1 MGQPGGKWSMYR
13 VHNSSKIKPEFKK
26 SWELKKEIQPMIL
39 RVLVV
44 DDEKPLRDFVR
55 RNLEVRGY
63 SVLTAS
69 NGIEALAIFQS
80 ENIHMVIMDIM
91 MPHMDGLEATRR
103 IREESHVPI
112 IILTAMGEEAD
123 KVRAFDLGADDY
135 LTKPFGVGELLGRV
149 KAVLRRADW
158 SETISGDERIVRGE
172 IEMDL
177 DRHRVQVQGEVVDL
191 TPTEFNLL
199 MYFMKNAGKTLPH
212 RAILQNVW
220 GAEYGDEAEY
230 LRVYVGK
237 LRQKIEHNPLKP
249 EYLHTEHGI
258 GYRFEA

>member
-1 MGQPGGKWSMYR
+1 M
-13 VHNSSKIKPEFKK
+13 NIN
-26 SWELKKEIQPMIL
+26 
-39 RVLVV
+39 VLVV
-44 DDEKPLRDFVR
+44 DDEKSLRDFVR

-63 SVLTAS
+63 RVMTAA
-69 NGIEALAIFQS
+69 NGVEAMAIFRNES
-80 ENIHMVIMDIM
+80 IHMVIMDIM

-103 IREESHVPI
+103 IREDSRVPI

-149 KAVLRRADW
+149 KAVLRRAEW
-158 SETISGDERIVRGE
+158 SEAAPGGERLVRGE
-172 IEMDL
+172 IEVDV
-177 DRHRVQVQGEVVDL
+177 DRHEVRVQGTVREL

-199 MYFMKNAGKTLPH
+199 LYFMKNTGKTLSH
-212 RAILQNVW
+212 RAILQHVW
-220 GAEYGDEAEY
+220 GAEYSDEAEY

-237 LRQKIEHNPLKP
+237 LRHKIEVDPNAPI
-249 EYLHTEHGI
+249 YLHTEHGI

>member
-1 MGQPGGKWSMYR
+1 M
-13 VHNSSKIKPEFKK
+13 NAN
-26 SWELKKEIQPMIL
+26 
-39 RVLVV
+39 VLVV

-63 SVLTAS
+63 RVLTAA
-69 NGIEALAIFQS
+69 NGLEALAIFKS
-80 ENIHMVIMDIM
+80 ENVQLVIMDIM

-103 IREESHVPI
+103 IRETSHVPI
-112 IILTAMGEEAD
+112 VVLTAMGEEAD

-158 SETISGDERIVRGE
+158 SEPAPHEEKIVRGDVE
-172 IEMDL
+172 VDL
-177 DRHRVQVQGEVVDL
+177 ERHRVNVRGEPVDM
-191 TPTEFNLL
+191 TRTEFNLL
-199 MYFMKNAGKTLPH
+199 VYLMRNAGKALPH
-212 RAILQNVW
+212 RSILQHVW
-220 GAEYGDEAEY
+220 GAEYGDEIEY
-230 LRVYVGK
+230 LHVYVRK
-237 LRQKIEHNPLKP
+237 LRQKIEVDPLKP

>member
-1 MGQPGGKWSMYR
+1 MNINVM
-13 VHNSSKIKPEFKK
+13 
-26 SWELKKEIQPMIL
+26 
-39 RVLVV
+39 VV

-63 SVLTAS
+63 RVLTAA
-69 NGIEALAIFQS
+69 NGLEAMAVFQN
-80 ENIHMVIMDIM
+80 ENIHLVILDIM
-91 MPHMDGLEATRR
+91 MPHMDGLEVTRR
-103 IREESHVPI
+103 IREESHAPI
-112 IILTAMGEEAD
+112 IILTAMGEETD

-135 LTKPFGVGELLGRV
+135 LTKPFGIGELLGRI

-158 SETISGDERIVRGE
+158 SESGSDGERIVRGDIDVDME
-172 IEMDL
+172 KHKVE
-177 DRHRVQVQGEVVDL
+177 VQGDVVDL

-199 MYFMKNAGKTLPH
+199 VYFMKNTGKTLPH

-237 LRQKIEHNPLKP
+237 LRQKVEVDPMKP
-249 EYLHTEHGI
+249 KYLHTEHGI

>member
-1 MGQPGGKWSMYR
+1 
-13 VHNSSKIKPEFKK
+13 
-26 SWELKKEIQPMIL
+26 MIIN
-39 RVLVV
+39 VLVV

-55 RNLEVRGY
+55 RNLEVRNY
-63 SVLTAS
+63 KVFTAS
-69 NGIEALAIFQS
+69 NGLEAMAIFQS
-80 ENIHMVIMDIM
+80 NTIHLVILDIM
-91 MPHMDGLEATRR
+91 MPHMDGLEVTRR

-112 IILTAMGEEAD
+112 IILTAMGEETD

-135 LTKPFGVGELLGRV
+135 LTKPFGIGELLGRI

-158 SETISGDERIVRGE
+158 SESVSDGERIVRGE
-172 IEMDL
+172 IEVDIEK
-177 DRHRVQVQGEVVDL
+177 HQVEVQGHVIDL

-199 MYFMKNAGKTLPH
+199 VYFMKHAGKTLHH

-237 LRQKIEHNPLKP
+237 LRHKIEDDPMNPK
-249 EYLHTEHGI
+249 YLHTEHGI
-258 GYRFEA
+258 GYRFEI

>member
-1 MGQPGGKWSMYR
+1 M
-13 VHNSSKIKPEFKK
+13 NIN
-26 SWELKKEIQPMIL
+26 
-39 RVLVV
+39 VLVV
-44 DDEKPLRDFVR
+44 DDEKSLRDFVR

-63 SVLTAS
+63 HVFTAS
-69 NGIEALAIFQS
+69 NGIEALAVFDNEHIQ
-80 ENIHMVIMDIM
+80 MVIMDIM

-158 SETISGDERIVRGE
+158 SETGLGGERIVRGE
-172 IEMDL
+172 IEADME
-177 DRHRVQVQGEVVDL
+177 RHQVKVRGEVIEL

-199 MYFMKNAGKTLPH
+199 VYFMKNAGKTLYH
-212 RAILQNVW
+212 RTILQNVW
-220 GAEYGDEAEY
+220 GAEYSDEAEY

-237 LRQKIEHNPLKP
+237 LRQKIENDPSKP
-249 EYLHTEHGI
+249 DYLHTEHGI
-258 GYRFEA
+258 GYRFEG

>member
-1 MGQPGGKWSMYR
+1 M
-13 VHNSSKIKPEFKK
+13 NIN
-26 SWELKKEIQPMIL
+26 
-39 RVLVV
+39 VLVV
-44 DDEKPLRDFVR
+44 DDEKSLRDFVR

-63 SVLTAS
+63 HVLTAS
-69 NGIEALAIFQS
+69 NGIEALANFQN
-80 ENIHMVIMDIM
+80 ENIHLVIMDIM

-103 IREESHVPI
+103 IRQESHVPI
-112 IILTAMGEEAD
+112 IILTAMGEETD

-158 SETISGDERIVRGE
+158 SEAGPGEERIVRGG
-172 IEMDL
+172 IEVDVE
-177 DRHRVQVQGEVVDL
+177 RHQVRVRGEVIDL
-191 TPTEFNLL
+191 TPIEFTLL
-199 MYFMKNAGKTLPH
+199 LYFMKNAGKTLHH

-220 GAEYGDEAEY
+220 GTEYGDEAEY

-237 LRQKIEHNPLKP
+237 LRQKIETDPSKP
-249 EYLHTEHGI
+249 VYLHTEHGI

>member
-1 MGQPGGKWSMYR
+1 MNINVM
-13 VHNSSKIKPEFKK
+13 
-26 SWELKKEIQPMIL
+26 
-39 RVLVV
+39 VV

-63 SVLTAS
+63 RVFTAS
-69 NGIEALAIFQS
+69 NGLEAMAIFNN
-80 ENIHMVIMDIM
+80 ENVHLVILDIM
-91 MPHMDGLEATRR
+91 MPHMDGLEVTRR
-103 IREESHVPI
+103 IREDSHAPI

-135 LTKPFGVGELLGRV
+135 LTKPFGVGELLGRI

-158 SETISGDERIVRGE
+158 SESVSDGERIVRGE
-172 IEMDL
+172 IDVDIEK
-177 DRHRVQVQGEVVDL
+177 HQVVVQGDVIEL

-199 MYFMKNAGKTLPH
+199 VYFMKNTGKTLHH

-220 GAEYGDEAEY
+220 GIEYGDEAEY

-237 LRQKIEHNPLKP
+237 LRQKIENDPMKP
-249 EYLHTEHGI
+249 KYLHTEHGI